1 MNATQRRVLLYFFR
15 AYWKAYTALAAF
27 AILLA
32 ALEGLQLAVL
42 YPLMGDLLGAPP
54 TVPGR
59 LGRAVDALL
68 SSLHFRDRLVAACVL
83 LLVLTP
89 VKGALG
95 LLFERAVAWVS
106 GRFLYRIKKKI
117 IDEYARAPYQFFADH
132 RLGELQ
138 FFALTAPTRAA
149 LILTRIPQGLVE
161 ALRAAAILGLLATIS
176 VRATLALLALGFAAQ
191 VLIGWLTH
199 RASYRLGTARVESG
213 TRMNSLFNELIVGIK
228 QIRAFG
234 SQSWWMGRLDEASR
248 KYSEIFVR
256 DASLMALPRTIL
268 ETLVLTGLA
277 AALLTARLKRPDE
290 MRALLPLAGTFAAA
304 LMKLLPSISSLS
316 RMRIEISGA
325 LPDLE
330 GIHRSL
336 MVELKRPHEPPRR
349 RFTRL
354 ERGISLKGVRFDY
367 PGRAD
372 VLRGV
377 DIEIAAGTTAALVG
391 DSGSGK
397 TTLLNILLGLYQPS
411 GGDIL
416 IDGVPLA
423 ELEPDDWRAR
433 IGLVSQDTF
442 VFNGTVAENILF
454 GRKFPGEALDHAA
467 RQAHADGFISE
478 LPGRYDAVVGER
490 GLKLSGGQQQRLAIA
505 RAVIGTPE
513 ILLFDEATSA
523 LDSIS
528 EAAVQDAIAEASKGR
543 TVVQIAHRLS
553 TIENAD
559 RIYVLHEGRV
569 AESGTHTEL
578 VRLGGRYAAFHER
591 QAGRTMS

>member
-1 MNATQRRVLLYFFR
+1 MNATQRRVLFFFFR

-27 AILLA
+27 ALLLA
-32 ALEGLQLAVL
+32 VLEGLQLAVL
-42 YPLMGDLLGAPP
+42 YPLMSDLLGAAPAA
-54 TVPGR
+54 PGR
-59 LGRAVDALL
+59 LGQAVDAMLGAL
-68 SSLHFRDRLVAACVL
+68 PFRDRLVAACVL

-89 VKGALG
+89 LKGTLG
-95 LLFERAVAWVS
+95 LLFDRAVAWVS
-106 GRFLYRIKKKI
+106 GRFLYRIKNQI
-117 IDEYARAPYQFFADH
+117 INEYARAPYQFFSDH

-176 VRATLALLALGFAAQ
+176 VRATLALLVLGGGAQ
-191 VLIGWLTH
+191 LLIGWLTH
-199 RASYRLGTARVESG
+199 RASYRFGVERVESG
-213 TRMNSLFNELIVGIK
+213 TLMNSLFNELIIGIK
-228 QIRAFG
+228 PIRAFG
-234 SQSWWMGRLDEASR
+234 SQTWWMRRLDEASR
-248 KYSEIFVR
+248 SYSEIFVR
-256 DASLMALPRTIL
+256 DASLMALPRTIF
-268 ETLVLTGLA
+268 ETLVLTALA
-277 AALLTARLKRPDE
+277 GALLSARLSRPDE
-290 MRALLPLAGTFAAA
+290 IRSLLPLAGMFAAA
-304 LMKLLPSISSLS
+304 MMKLLPSVSALS
-316 RMRIEISGA
+316 RMRIEVANA

-336 MVELKRPHEPPRR
+336 MVELKRLPEPPRR
-349 RFTRL
+349 SFNRL

-367 PGRAD
+367 PGRAG

-377 DIEIAAGTTAALVG
+377 DIEIPAGTTAALVG

-411 GGDIL
+411 SGDIL

-423 ELEPDDWRAR
+423 DLEPDDWRAR

-442 VFNGTVAENILF
+442 IFNGTVAENILF
-454 GRKFPGEALDHAA
+454 GRTFPSEALARAA

-478 LPGRYDAVVGER
+478 LPGNYEAMVGER

-505 RAVIGTPE
+505 RAVIGAPE

-528 EAAVQDAIAEASKGR
+528 EAAVQDAIADASKGR

-553 TIENAD
+553 TIEKAD

-569 AESGTHTEL
+569 AESGTHAEL

-591 QAGRTMS
+591 QAARSA